1 MMRFFFT
8 LIFIFSFTLVNA
20 QDGLKFISNNQ
31 PKENRSQ
38 LIFEDKFNAKDSLV
52 INFKFSIYNK
62 LFIGDI
68 LNIRNSKN
76 NSTISLS
83 YNFTYSEDNKP
94 FINLN
99 IKGIKNLVKIQIP
112 ENFIQYQK
120 WIDVKL
126 KIDFNLNKAELKL
139 LNKTYSIVNLYEK
152 NSSLDEIEI
161 LFGKNEFNEDI
172 PAFNLKNLEIKADNL
187 IANFPLDEKQGTTV
201 RSSNGVY
208 NGQVINPSW
217 LIDDFFNWKLIRQ
230 VELESN
236 HTIAYD
242 TEDMQFILLG
252 QDNNYSFDI
261 VSYLL
266 DKMPLRKPSEFHSYT
281 SGKAF
286 IEPETKNILML
297 QTGGPNASQNKF
309 LNKKLGIES
318 INKTNESNVN
328 NSYSLAS
335 FSSSTSNWG
344 GLFYKDILKNPLFHF
359 NTYYENSSQNIL
371 IFGGYSDF
379 KYLNRFLK
387 YNIKSNSISEVLME
401 GDNISPRFKSGM
413 GNLDDSTLFLY
424 GGEGNLSG
432 DQSIGKIPFND
443 LYRIDLNNNSINL
456 VWEKEYDYA
465 QNSISKNLIFDKT
478 QDFFYCL
485 VDNGEN
491 GAISL
496 KKVSVNDG
504 NRVSLGKSINFD
516 SSIIANDFNLFYE
529 KKNNKLYA
537 YTVEFFDNKL
547 EKNIISF
554 YSIEME
560 PFSINS
566 SINEKIEL
574 SQSNINSKWIIIGLI
589 IILFIILIVIF
600 NKKPIISL
608 KSESKKDYIFVRS
621 DRSDVKLFFDKV
633 IALEAM
639 KDYTKIV
646 VKENSYMVHG
656 NISNFIKK
664 FPKDKF
670 VRIHRSTV
678 INVDF
683 ITSFEGSTVNL
694 ERNHYTIG
702 GKYMSDIKKYL
713 N

>member
-1 MMRFFFT
+1 MRFFFT

-62 LFIGDI
+62 LFIGDL
-68 LNIRNSKN
+68 LNIRNIKN

-126 KIDFNLNKAELKL
+126 KIDYKLNQAELKF
-139 LNKTYSIVNLYEK
+139 LNNTYSISSLFEK
-152 NSSLDEIEI
+152 NSSLEEIEI

-172 PAFNLKNLEIKADNL
+172 PAFNLKNLELKIDSS
-187 IANFPLDEKQGTTV
+187 IVYFPLDEKQGTRV
-201 RSSNGVY
+201 ISSNG
-208 NGQVINPSW
+208 NFKGKIINPSW
-217 LIDDFFNWKLIRQ
+217 LIDDFNNWKLIKQ
-230 VELESN
+230 VEFESN

-242 TEDMQFILLG
+242 TENMQFILLG
-252 QDNNYSFDI
+252 KDKRYNFDI
-261 VSYLL
+261 VSRLL
-266 DKMPLRKPSEFHSYT
+266 DKITLKKPSEFHSYT

-286 IEPETKNILML
+286 IEPKTKNILVL
-297 QTGGPNASQNKF
+297 QTGEPNPSQNKF

-318 INKTNESNVN
+318 INNTKQSNN
-328 NSYSLAS
+328 KNTYSISL
-335 FSSSTSNWG
+335 FSSSTSNWQ

-359 NTYYENSSQNIL
+359 NAYYENSSQNIL

-387 YNIKSNSISEVLME
+387 YDSYSNSINEILME

-413 GNLDDSTLFLY
+413 GSLDDSTLFLY

-432 DQSIGKIPFND
+432 DQSIGKMPFND
-443 LYRIDLNNNSINL
+443 LYKIDLKNNSINL
-456 VWEKEYDYA
+456 VWEKEYDSA
-465 QNSISKNLIFDKT
+465 HNSISKNLIFDET
-478 QDFFYCL
+478 QEFFYCL
-485 VDNGEN
+485 ADSEEKGT
-491 GAISL
+491 ISL

-504 NRVSLGKSINFD
+504 NRVSLGRSINFD
-516 SSIIANDFNLFYE
+516 SSIIANEFNLFYE

-537 YTVEFFDNKL
+537 YTVEFTDNKL

-560 PFSINS
+560 PFSANS
-566 SINEKIEL
+566 TMNEKVEL
-574 SQSNINSKWIIIGLI
+574 SQSFMNSKWIIVGLI

-600 NKKPIISL
+600 NRKPIISL

-656 NISNFIKK
+656 NISSFIKK

>member
-1 MMRFFFT
+1 MRLFFT
-8 LIFIFSFTLVNA
+8 LIFIFSYTLVNA

-52 INFKFSIYNK
+52 INFKFSIYNR
-62 LFIGDI
+62 LFIGDL

-126 KIDFNLNKAELKL
+126 KIDYKLNEAEL
-139 LNKTYSIVNLYEK
+139 NFFNNTYSISNLFEK
-152 NSSLDEIEI
+152 NSSLEEIEI

-172 PAFNLKNLEIKADNL
+172 PAFNLKNLELKIDSS
-187 IANFPLDEKQGTTV
+187 IVYFPLDEKQGTRV
-201 RSSNGVY
+201 ISSNG
-208 NGQVINPSW
+208 NFKGKIINPSW
-217 LIDDFFNWKLIRQ
+217 LIDDFNNWKLIKQ
-230 VELESN
+230 VEFESN

-242 TEDMQFILLG
+242 TENMQFILLG
-252 QDNNYSFDI
+252 KDKRYNFDI
-261 VSYLL
+261 VSRLL
-266 DKMPLRKPSEFHSYT
+266 DKITLKKPSEFHSYT

-286 IEPETKNILML
+286 IDPKTKNILVL
-297 QTGGPNASQNKF
+297 QTGEPNPSQNKF

-318 INKTNESNVN
+318 INNTKQSNN
-328 NSYSLAS
+328 KNTYSIAS
-335 FSSSTSNWG
+335 FSSSTSNWQ

-359 NTYYENSSQNIL
+359 NAYYENSSQNIL

-387 YNIKSNSISEVLME
+387 YDSYSNSINEILME

-413 GNLDDSTLFLY
+413 GSLNDTTLFLY

-443 LYRIDLNNNSINL
+443 LYKIDLKNNSINL
-456 VWEKEYDYA
+456 VWEKEYDSA
-465 QNSISKNLIFDKT
+465 HNSISKNLIFDET
-478 QDFFYCL
+478 QKFFYCL
-485 VDNGEN
+485 TDNEEKGD
-491 GAISL
+491 ISL

-516 SSIIANDFNLFYE
+516 SSIIANEFNLFYE

-537 YTVEFFDNKL
+537 YTVEFTDNKL

-560 PFSINS
+560 PISANS
-566 SINEKIEL
+566 PMNEKVEL
-574 SQSNINSKWIIIGLI
+574 SQSFMNSKWIIVGLI

-600 NKKPIISL
+600 NRKPIISL

-646 VKENSYMVHG
+646 IKENSYMVHG
-656 NISNFIKK
+656 NISSFIKK

>member
-1 MMRFFFT
+1 MRFFFT

-38 LIFEDKFNAKDSLV
+38 LIFEDKFNAKDSLI

-62 LFIGDI
+62 LFIGDL
-68 LNIRNSKN
+68 LNIRNIKN

-126 KIDFNLNKAELKL
+126 KIDYNLNQAELKF
-139 LNKTYSIVNLYEK
+139 LNNTYSISSLFEK
-152 NSSLDEIEI
+152 NSSLEEIEI

-172 PAFNLKNLEIKADNL
+172 PAFNLKNLELKIDSS
-187 IANFPLDEKQGTTV
+187 IVYFPLDEKQGTRV
-201 RSSNGVY
+201 ISSNG
-208 NGQVINPSW
+208 NFKGKIINPSW
-217 LIDDFFNWKLIRQ
+217 LIDDFNNWKLIKQ
-230 VELESN
+230 VEFESN

-242 TEDMQFILLG
+242 TENMQFILLG
-252 QDNNYSFDI
+252 KDKRYNFDI
-261 VSYLL
+261 VSRLL
-266 DKMPLRKPSEFHSYT
+266 DKITLKKPSEFHSYT

-286 IEPETKNILML
+286 IEPKTKNILVL
-297 QTGGPNASQNKF
+297 QTGEPNPSQNKF

-318 INKTNESNVN
+318 INNTKQSNN
-328 NSYSLAS
+328 KNTYSIAS
-335 FSSSTSNWG
+335 FNSSTSNWQ

-359 NTYYENSSQNIL
+359 NAYYENSSQNIL

-387 YNIKSNSISEVLME
+387 YDSYSNSINEILIE

-413 GNLDDSTLFLY
+413 GSLNDSILFLY

-443 LYRIDLNNNSINL
+443 LYKIDLKNNSINL
-456 VWEKEYDYA
+456 VWEKEYDSA
-465 QNSISKNLIFDKT
+465 HNSISKNLIFDET
-478 QDFFYCL
+478 QEFFYCL
-485 VDNGEN
+485 ADSEEKGT
-491 GAISL
+491 ISL

-504 NRVSLGKSINFD
+504 NRVSLGRSINFD
-516 SSIIANDFNLFYE
+516 SSIIANEFNLFYE

-537 YTVEFFDNKL
+537 YTVEFTDNKL

-560 PFSINS
+560 PFSANS
-566 SINEKIEL
+566 TMNEKVEL
-574 SQSNINSKWIIIGLI
+574 SQSFMNSKWIIVGLI

-600 NKKPIISL
+600 NRKPIISL

-656 NISNFIKK
+656 NISSFIKK

>member
-1 MMRFFFT
+1 MRFFFT

-62 LFIGDI
+62 LFIGDL
-68 LNIRNSKN
+68 LNIRNIKN

-126 KIDFNLNKAELKL
+126 KIDYKLNQAELKF
-139 LNKTYSIVNLYEK
+139 LNNTYSISSLFEK
-152 NSSLDEIEI
+152 NSSLEEIEI

-172 PAFNLKNLEIKADNL
+172 PAFNLKNLELKIDSS
-187 IANFPLDEKQGTTV
+187 IVYFPLDEKQGTRV
-201 RSSNGVY
+201 ISSNG
-208 NGQVINPSW
+208 NFKGKIINPSW
-217 LIDDFFNWKLIRQ
+217 LIDDFNNWKLIKQ
-230 VELESN
+230 VEFESN

-242 TEDMQFILLG
+242 TENMQFILLG
-252 QDNNYSFDI
+252 KDKRYNFDI
-261 VSYLL
+261 VSRLL
-266 DKMPLRKPSEFHSYT
+266 DKITLKKPSEFHSYT

-286 IEPETKNILML
+286 IEPKTKNILVL
-297 QTGGPNASQNKF
+297 QTGEPNPSQNKF

-318 INKTNESNVN
+318 INNTKQSNN
-328 NSYSLAS
+328 KNTYSIAS
-335 FSSSTSNWG
+335 FNSSTSNWQ

-359 NTYYENSSQNIL
+359 NAYYENSSQNIL

-387 YNIKSNSISEVLME
+387 YDSYSNSINEILME

-413 GNLDDSTLFLY
+413 GSLDDNTLFLY

-443 LYRIDLNNNSINL
+443 LYKIDLKNNSINL
-456 VWEKEYDYA
+456 VWEKEYDSA
-465 QNSISKNLIFDKT
+465 HNSISKNLIFDET
-478 QDFFYCL
+478 QEFFYCL
-485 VDNGEN
+485 ADSEEKGT
-491 GAISL
+491 ISL

-504 NRVSLGKSINFD
+504 NRVSLGRSINFD
-516 SSIIANDFNLFYE
+516 SSIIANEFNLFYE

-537 YTVEFFDNKL
+537 YTVEFTDNKL

-560 PFSINS
+560 PFSANS
-566 SINEKIEL
+566 TMNEKVEL
-574 SQSNINSKWIIIGLI
+574 SQSFMNSKWIIVGLI

-600 NKKPIISL
+600 NRKPIISL

-656 NISNFIKK
+656 NISSFIKK

>member
-1 MMRFFFT
+1 MRFFFT

-62 LFIGDI
+62 LFIGDL
-68 LNIRNSKN
+68 LNIRNIKN

-126 KIDFNLNKAELKL
+126 KIDYNLNQAELKF
-139 LNKTYSIVNLYEK
+139 LNNTYSISSLFEK
-152 NSSLDEIEI
+152 NSSLEEIEI

-172 PAFNLKNLEIKADNL
+172 PAFNLKNLELKIDSS
-187 IANFPLDEKQGTTV
+187 IVYFPLDEKQGTRV
-201 RSSNGVY
+201 ISSNG
-208 NGQVINPSW
+208 NFKGKIINPSW
-217 LIDDFFNWKLIRQ
+217 LIDDFNNWKLIKQ
-230 VELESN
+230 VEFESN

-242 TEDMQFILLG
+242 TENMQFILLG
-252 QDNNYSFDI
+252 KDKRYNFDI
-261 VSYLL
+261 VSRLL
-266 DKMPLRKPSEFHSYT
+266 DKITLKKPSEFHSYT

-286 IEPETKNILML
+286 IETKTKNILVL
-297 QTGGPNASQNKF
+297 QTGEPNPSQNKF

-318 INKTNESNVN
+318 INNTKQSNN
-328 NSYSLAS
+328 KNTYSIAS
-335 FSSSTSNWG
+335 FNSSTSNWQ

-359 NTYYENSSQNIL
+359 NAYYENSSQNIL

-387 YNIKSNSISEVLME
+387 YDSYSNSINEILME

-413 GNLDDSTLFLY
+413 GSLNDSILFLY

-443 LYRIDLNNNSINL
+443 LYKIDLKNNSINL
-456 VWEKEYDYA
+456 VWEKEYDSA
-465 QNSISKNLIFDKT
+465 HNSISKNLIFDET
-478 QDFFYCL
+478 QEFFYCL
-485 VDNGEN
+485 ADSEEKGT
-491 GAISL
+491 ISL

-504 NRVSLGKSINFD
+504 NRVSLGRSINFD
-516 SSIIANDFNLFYE
+516 SSIIANEFNLFYE

-537 YTVEFFDNKL
+537 YTVEFTDNKL

-560 PFSINS
+560 PFSANS
-566 SINEKIEL
+566 TMNEKVEL
-574 SQSNINSKWIIIGLI
+574 SQSFMNSKWIIVGLI

-600 NKKPIISL
+600 NRKPIISL

-656 NISNFIKK
+656 NISSFIKK

>member
-1 MMRFFFT
+1 MRFFFT

-38 LIFEDKFNAKDSLV
+38 LIFEDTLNAKDSLV

-62 LFIGDI
+62 LFIGDL
-68 LNIRNSKN
+68 LNIRNIKN

-126 KIDFNLNKAELKL
+126 KIDYNLNQAELKF
-139 LNKTYSIVNLYEK
+139 LNNTYSISSLFEK
-152 NSSLDEIEI
+152 NSSLEEIEI
-161 LFGKNEFNEDI
+161 LFGKNEFNEDT
-172 PAFNLKNLEIKADNL
+172 PAFNLKNLELKIDSS
-187 IANFPLDEKQGTTV
+187 IVYFPLDEKQGTKV
-201 RSSNGVY
+201 ISSNG
-208 NGQVINPSW
+208 NFKGKIINPSW
-217 LIDDFFNWKLIRQ
+217 LIDDFNNWKLIKQ
-230 VELESN
+230 VEFESN

-242 TEDMQFILLG
+242 TENMQFILLG
-252 QDNNYSFDI
+252 KDKRYNFDV
-261 VSYLL
+261 VSRLL
-266 DKMPLRKPSEFHSYT
+266 DKITLKKPSEFHSYT

-286 IEPETKNILML
+286 IENKTKNILVL
-297 QTGGPNASQNKF
+297 QTGEPNPSQNKF

-318 INKTNESNVN
+318 INNTNQSKNKN
-328 NSYSLAS
+328 TYSIAS
-335 FSSSTSNWG
+335 FSSSTGNWE

-359 NTYYENSSQNIL
+359 NAYYENSSQNVL

-387 YNIKSNSISEVLME
+387 YDSYSNSINEILME

-413 GNLDDSTLFLY
+413 GSLNDNTLFLY

-443 LYRIDLNNNSINL
+443 LYKIDLKNNSINL
-456 VWEKEYDYA
+456 VWEKEYDSA
-465 QNSISKNLIFDKT
+465 HNSISKNLIFNETKE
-478 QDFFYCL
+478 FFYCL
-485 VDNGEN
+485 TDSEEN
-491 GAISL
+491 GDISL

-516 SSIIANDFNLFYE
+516 SSIIANEFNLFYE

-537 YTVEFFDNKL
+537 YTVEFTDNKL

-560 PFSINS
+560 PISANS
-566 SINEKIEL
+566 TMNEKVEL
-574 SQSNINSKWIIIGLI
+574 SQSFINSKWIIVGLI
-589 IILFIILIVIF
+589 IILFIILIIIF
-600 NKKPIISL
+600 NRKPIISL

-656 NISNFIKK
+656 NISSFIKK

-702 GKYMSDIKKYL
+702 GKYISDIKKYL

>member
-1 MMRFFFT
+1 MRFFFT

-62 LFIGDI
+62 LFIGDL
-68 LNIRNSKN
+68 LNIRNIKN

-126 KIDFNLNKAELKL
+126 KIDYKLNQAELKF
-139 LNKTYSIVNLYEK
+139 LNNTYSISSLFEK
-152 NSSLDEIEI
+152 NSSLEEIEI

-172 PAFNLKNLEIKADNL
+172 PAFNLKNLELKIDSS
-187 IANFPLDEKQGTTV
+187 IVYFPLDEKQGTRV
-201 RSSNGVY
+201 ISSNG
-208 NGQVINPSW
+208 NFKGKIINPSW
-217 LIDDFFNWKLIRQ
+217 LIDDFNNWKLIKQ
-230 VELESN
+230 VEFESN

-242 TEDMQFILLG
+242 TENMQFILLG
-252 QDNNYSFDI
+252 KDKRYNFDI
-261 VSYLL
+261 VSRLL
-266 DKMPLRKPSEFHSYT
+266 DKITLKKPSEFHSYT

-286 IEPETKNILML
+286 IEPKTKNILVL
-297 QTGGPNASQNKF
+297 QTGEPNPSQNKF

-318 INKTNESNVN
+318 INNTKQSNN
-328 NSYSLAS
+328 KNTYSIAS
-335 FSSSTSNWG
+335 FNSSTSNWQ

-359 NTYYENSSQNIL
+359 NAYYENSSQNIL

-387 YNIKSNSISEVLME
+387 YDSYSNSINEILME

-413 GNLDDSTLFLY
+413 GSLNDSILFLY

-443 LYRIDLNNNSINL
+443 LYKIDLKNNSINL
-456 VWEKEYDYA
+456 VWEKEYDSA
-465 QNSISKNLIFDKT
+465 HNSISKNLIFDET
-478 QDFFYCL
+478 QEFFYCL
-485 VDNGEN
+485 ADSDEK

-504 NRVSLGKSINFD
+504 NRVSLGRSINFD
-516 SSIIANDFNLFYE
+516 SSIIANEFNLFYE

-537 YTVEFFDNKL
+537 YTVEFTDNKL

-560 PFSINS
+560 PFSANS
-566 SINEKIEL
+566 TMNEKVEL
-574 SQSNINSKWIIIGLI
+574 SQSFMNSKWIIVGLI

-600 NKKPIISL
+600 NRKPIISL

-656 NISNFIKK
+656 NISSFIKK

>member
-1 MMRFFFT
+1 MRFFFT

-62 LFIGDI
+62 LFIGDL
-68 LNIRNSKN
+68 LNIRNIKN

-126 KIDFNLNKAELKL
+126 KIDYKLNQAELKF
-139 LNKTYSIVNLYEK
+139 LNNTYSISSLFEK
-152 NSSLDEIEI
+152 NSSLEEIEI

-172 PAFNLKNLEIKADNL
+172 PAFNLKNLELKIDSS
-187 IANFPLDEKQGTTV
+187 IVYFPLDEKQGTRV
-201 RSSNGVY
+201 ISSNG
-208 NGQVINPSW
+208 NFKGKIINPSW
-217 LIDDFFNWKLIRQ
+217 LIDDFNNWKLIKQ
-230 VELESN
+230 VEFESN

-242 TEDMQFILLG
+242 TENMQFILLG
-252 QDNNYSFDI
+252 KDKRYNFDI
-261 VSYLL
+261 VSRLL
-266 DKMPLRKPSEFHSYT
+266 DKITLKKPSEFHSYT

-286 IEPETKNILML
+286 IEPKTKNILVL
-297 QTGGPNASQNKF
+297 QTGEPNPSQNKF

-318 INKTNESNVN
+318 INNTKQSNN
-328 NSYSLAS
+328 KNTYSIAL
-335 FSSSTSNWG
+335 FSSSTSNWQ

-359 NTYYENSSQNIL
+359 NAYYENSSQNIL

-387 YNIKSNSISEVLME
+387 YDSYSNSINEILME

-413 GNLDDSTLFLY
+413 GSLNDSTLFLY

-443 LYRIDLNNNSINL
+443 LYKIDLKNNSINL
-456 VWEKEYDYA
+456 VWEKEYDSA
-465 QNSISKNLIFDKT
+465 HNSISKNLIFDET
-478 QDFFYCL
+478 QEFFYCL
-485 VDNGEN
+485 ADSEEKGT
-491 GAISL
+491 ISL

-504 NRVSLGKSINFD
+504 NRVSLGRSINFD
-516 SSIIANDFNLFYE
+516 SSIIANEFNLFYE

-537 YTVEFFDNKL
+537 YTVEFTDNKL

-560 PFSINS
+560 PFSANS
-566 SINEKIEL
+566 TMNEKVEL
-574 SQSNINSKWIIIGLI
+574 SQSFMNSKWIIVGLI

-600 NKKPIISL
+600 NRKPIISL

-656 NISNFIKK
+656 NISSFIKK

>member
-1 MMRFFFT
+1 MRFFFT

-62 LFIGDI
+62 LFIGDL
-68 LNIRNSKN
+68 LNIRNIKN

-126 KIDFNLNKAELKL
+126 KIDYKLNQAELKF
-139 LNKTYSIVNLYEK
+139 LNNTYSISSLFEK
-152 NSSLDEIEI
+152 NSSLEEIEI

-172 PAFNLKNLEIKADNL
+172 PAFNLKNLELKIDSS
-187 IANFPLDEKQGTTV
+187 IVYFPFDEKQGTRV
-201 RSSNGVY
+201 ISSNG
-208 NGQVINPSW
+208 NFKGKIINPSW
-217 LIDDFFNWKLIRQ
+217 LIDDFNNWKLIKQ
-230 VELESN
+230 VEFESN

-242 TEDMQFILLG
+242 TENMQFILLG
-252 QDNNYSFDI
+252 KDKRYNFDI
-261 VSYLL
+261 VSRLL
-266 DKMPLRKPSEFHSYT
+266 DKITLKKPSEFHSYT

-286 IEPETKNILML
+286 IEPKTKNILVL
-297 QTGGPNASQNKF
+297 QTGEPNPSQNKF

-318 INKTNESNVN
+318 INNTKQSNN
-328 NSYSLAS
+328 KNTYSIAS
-335 FSSSTSNWG
+335 FSSSTSNWQ

-359 NTYYENSSQNIL
+359 NAYYENSSQNIL

-387 YNIKSNSISEVLME
+387 YDSYSNSINEILIE

-413 GNLDDSTLFLY
+413 GSLNDSILFLY

-443 LYRIDLNNNSINL
+443 LYKIDLKNNSINL
-456 VWEKEYDYA
+456 VWEKEYDSA
-465 QNSISKNLIFDKT
+465 HNSISKNLIFDET
-478 QDFFYCL
+478 QEFFYCL
-485 VDNGEN
+485 ADSEEK

-504 NRVSLGKSINFD
+504 NRVSLGRSINFD
-516 SSIIANDFNLFYE
+516 SSIIANEFNLFYE

-537 YTVEFFDNKL
+537 YTVEFTDNKL

-560 PFSINS
+560 PFSANS
-566 SINEKIEL
+566 TMNEKVEL
-574 SQSNINSKWIIIGLI
+574 SQSFMNSKWIIVGLI

-600 NKKPIISL
+600 NRKPIISL

-656 NISNFIKK
+656 NISSFIKK

>member
-1 MMRFFFT
+1 MRFFFT

-62 LFIGDI
+62 LFIGDL
-68 LNIRNSKN
+68 LNIRNIKN

-126 KIDFNLNKAELKL
+126 KIDYKLNQAELKF
-139 LNKTYSIVNLYEK
+139 LNNTYSISSLFEK
-152 NSSLDEIEI
+152 NSSLEEIEI

-172 PAFNLKNLEIKADNL
+172 PAFNLKNLELKIDSS
-187 IANFPLDEKQGTTV
+187 IVYFPFDEKQGTRV
-201 RSSNGVY
+201 ISSNG
-208 NGQVINPSW
+208 NFKGKIINPSW
-217 LIDDFFNWKLIRQ
+217 LIDDFNNWKLIKQ
-230 VELESN
+230 VEFESN

-242 TEDMQFILLG
+242 TENMQFILLG
-252 QDNNYSFDI
+252 KDKRYNFDI
-261 VSYLL
+261 VSRLL
-266 DKMPLRKPSEFHSYT
+266 DKITLKKPSEFHSYT

-286 IEPETKNILML
+286 IEPKTKNILVL
-297 QTGGPNASQNKF
+297 QTGEPNPSQNKF

-318 INKTNESNVN
+318 INNTKQSNN
-328 NSYSLAS
+328 KNTYSIAS
-335 FSSSTSNWG
+335 FNSSTSNWQ

-359 NTYYENSSQNIL
+359 NAYYENSSQNIL

-387 YNIKSNSISEVLME
+387 YDSYSNSINEILIE

-413 GNLDDSTLFLY
+413 GSLNDSILFLY

-443 LYRIDLNNNSINL
+443 LYKIDLKNNSINL
-456 VWEKEYDYA
+456 VWEKEYDSA
-465 QNSISKNLIFDKT
+465 HNSISKNLIFDET
-478 QDFFYCL
+478 QEFFYCL
-485 VDNGEN
+485 ADSEEK

-504 NRVSLGKSINFD
+504 NRVSLGRSINFD
-516 SSIIANDFNLFYE
+516 SSIIANEFNLFYE

-537 YTVEFFDNKL
+537 YTVEFTDNKL

-560 PFSINS
+560 PFSANS
-566 SINEKIEL
+566 TMNEKVEL
-574 SQSNINSKWIIIGLI
+574 SQSFMNSKWIIVGLI

-600 NKKPIISL
+600 NRKPIISL

-656 NISNFIKK
+656 NISSFIKK

>member
-1 MMRFFFT
+1 MRFFFT

-62 LFIGDI
+62 LFIGDL
-68 LNIRNSKN
+68 LNIRNIKN

-126 KIDFNLNKAELKL
+126 KIDYKLNQAELKF
-139 LNKTYSIVNLYEK
+139 LNNTYSISSLFEK
-152 NSSLDEIEI
+152 NSSLEEIEI

-172 PAFNLKNLEIKADNL
+172 PAFNLKNLELKIDSS
-187 IANFPLDEKQGTTV
+187 IVYFPFDEKQGTRV
-201 RSSNGVY
+201 ISSNG
-208 NGQVINPSW
+208 NFKGKIINPSW
-217 LIDDFFNWKLIRQ
+217 LIDDFNNWKLIKQ
-230 VELESN
+230 VEFESN

-242 TEDMQFILLG
+242 TENMQFILLG
-252 QDNNYSFDI
+252 KDKRYNFDI
-261 VSYLL
+261 VSRLL
-266 DKMPLRKPSEFHSYT
+266 DKITLKKPSEFHSYT

-286 IEPETKNILML
+286 IEPKTKNILVL
-297 QTGGPNASQNKF
+297 QTGEPNPSQNKF

-318 INKTNESNVN
+318 INNTKQSNN
-328 NSYSLAS
+328 KNTYSIAS
-335 FSSSTSNWG
+335 FNSSTSNWQ

-359 NTYYENSSQNIL
+359 NAYYENSSQNIL

-387 YNIKSNSISEVLME
+387 YDSYSNSINEILME

-413 GNLDDSTLFLY
+413 GSLDDSTLFLY

-432 DQSIGKIPFND
+432 DQSIGKMPFND
-443 LYRIDLNNNSINL
+443 LYKIDLKNNSINL
-456 VWEKEYDYA
+456 VWEKEYDSA
-465 QNSISKNLIFDKT
+465 HNSISKNLIFDET
-478 QDFFYCL
+478 QEFFYCL
-485 VDNGEN
+485 ADSDEK

-504 NRVSLGKSINFD
+504 NRVSLGRSINFD
-516 SSIIANDFNLFYE
+516 SSIIANEFNLFYE

-537 YTVEFFDNKL
+537 YTVEFTDNKL

-560 PFSINS
+560 PFSANS
-566 SINEKIEL
+566 TMNEKVEL
-574 SQSNINSKWIIIGLI
+574 SQSFMNSKWIIVGLI

-600 NKKPIISL
+600 NRKPIISL

-656 NISNFIKK
+656 NISSFIKK

>member
-1 MMRFFFT
+1 MRFFFT

-62 LFIGDI
+62 LFIGDL

-126 KIDFNLNKAELKL
+126 KIDYKLNQAELKF
-139 LNKTYSIVNLYEK
+139 LNNTYSISTLFEK
-152 NSSLDEIEI
+152 NSSLEEIEI

-172 PAFNLKNLEIKADNL
+172 PAFNLKNLELKIDSS
-187 IANFPLDEKQGTTV
+187 IVYFPLDEKQGTRV
-201 RSSNGVY
+201 ISSNG
-208 NGQVINPSW
+208 NFKGKIINPSW
-217 LIDDFFNWKLIRQ
+217 LIDDFNNWKLIKQ
-230 VELESN
+230 VEFESN
-236 HTIAYD
+236 HTIAYE
-242 TEDMQFILLG
+242 TENMQFILLG
-252 QDNNYSFDI
+252 KDKRYNFDI
-261 VSYLL
+261 VSRLL
-266 DKMPLRKPSEFHSYT
+266 DKITLKKPSEFHSYT

-286 IEPETKNILML
+286 IEPKTKNILVL
-297 QTGGPNASQNKF
+297 QTGEPNPSQNKF

-318 INKTNESNVN
+318 INNTKQSNN
-328 NSYSLAS
+328 KNTYSIAS
-335 FSSSTSNWG
+335 FSSSTSNWQ

-359 NTYYENSSQNIL
+359 NAYYENSSQNIL

-387 YNIKSNSISEVLME
+387 YDSYSNSINEILME

-413 GNLDDSTLFLY
+413 GSLNDSTLFLY

-443 LYRIDLNNNSINL
+443 LYKIDLKNNSINL
-456 VWEKEYDYA
+456 VWEKEYDSA
-465 QNSISKNLIFDKT
+465 HNSISKNLIFDET
-478 QDFFYCL
+478 QEFFYCL
-485 VDNGEN
+485 ADSDEK

-504 NRVSLGKSINFD
+504 NRVSLGRSINFD
-516 SSIIANDFNLFYE
+516 SSIIANEFNLFYE

-537 YTVEFFDNKL
+537 YTVEFTDNKL

-560 PFSINS
+560 PISANS
-566 SINEKIEL
+566 TMNEKVEL
-574 SQSNINSKWIIIGLI
+574 SQSFMNSKWIIVGLI

-600 NKKPIISL
+600 NRKPIISL

-656 NISNFIKK
+656 NISSFIKK

>member
-62 LFIGDI
+62 LFIGDL
-68 LNIRNSKN
+68 LNITNSKN

-187 IANFPLDEKQGTTV
+187 IAYFPLDEKQGTTV
-201 RSSNGVY
+201 SSSNGVF

-646 VKENSYMVHG
+646 VKENTYMVHG

>member
-1 MMRFFFT
+1 MRFFFT

-38 LIFEDKFNAKDSLV
+38 LIFENKFNAKDSLV

-62 LFIGDI
+62 LFIGDL

-120 WIDVKL
+120 WMDVKL
-126 KIDFNLNKAELKL
+126 KIDYKLNKAELKF
-139 LNKTYSIVNLYEK
+139 LNNTYSISSLFEK
-152 NSSLDEIEI
+152 NNSLEEIEI

-172 PAFNLKNLEIKADNL
+172 PAFNLKNLELKIDSS
-187 IANFPLDEKQGTTV
+187 IIYFPLDEKQGTRV
-201 RSSNGVY
+201 ISSNG
-208 NGQVINPSW
+208 NFKGKIINPFW
-217 LIDDFFNWKLIRQ
+217 LIDDFNNWKLITQ

-242 TEDMQFILLG
+242 TENMQFILLG
-252 QDNNYSFDI
+252 KDKRYNFDI
-261 VSYLL
+261 VSHLL
-266 DKMPLRKPSEFHSYT
+266 DEVTLKKPSEFHSYT

-286 IEPETKNILML
+286 IKPKTKNILLL
-297 QTGGPNASQNKF
+297 QTGEPNPSQNKF

-318 INKTNESNVN
+318 INNTNQSKNT
-328 NSYSLAS
+328 YSIAS
-335 FSSSTSNWG
+335 FSSSTDNWE

-359 NTYYENSSQNIL
+359 NAYYENSSQNIL

-387 YNIKSNSISEVLME
+387 YDSYSNSINEILME

-413 GNLDDSTLFLY
+413 GSLNDSTLFLY

-443 LYRIDLNNNSINL
+443 LYKIDLKNNSINL
-456 VWEKEYDYA
+456 VWKKEYDSA
-465 QNSISKNLIFDKT
+465 HNSVSKNLIFDET
-478 QDFFYCL
+478 QEFFYCL
-485 VDNGEN
+485 TDSEEK
-491 GAISL
+491 GAIGL
-496 KKVSVNDG
+496 KKVSVNYG

-516 SSIIANDFNLFYE
+516 SSIIANEFNLFYE

-537 YTVEFFDNKL
+537 YTVEFIDNKL

-560 PFSINS
+560 PISANS
-566 SINEKIEL
+566 SLNEKIEL
-574 SQSNINSKWIIIGLI
+574 SQSFMNSKWIIIGAI
-589 IILFIILIVIF
+589 IILFIILIVIL
-600 NKKPIISL
+600 NRKPIISL

-656 NISNFIKK
+656 NISSFIKK

-670 VRIHRSTV
+670 IRIHRSTV

>member
-1 MMRFFFT
+1 MRFFFT

-62 LFIGDI
+62 LFIGDL
-68 LNIRNSKN
+68 LNIRNIKN

-126 KIDFNLNKAELKL
+126 KIDYKLNQAELKF
-139 LNKTYSIVNLYEK
+139 LNNTYSISSLFEK
-152 NSSLDEIEI
+152 NSSLEEIEI

-172 PAFNLKNLEIKADNL
+172 PAFNLKNLELKIDSS
-187 IANFPLDEKQGTTV
+187 IVYFPLDEKQGTRV
-201 RSSNGVY
+201 ISSNG
-208 NGQVINPSW
+208 NFKGKIINPSW
-217 LIDDFFNWKLIRQ
+217 LIDDFNNWKLIKQ
-230 VELESN
+230 VEFESN

-242 TEDMQFILLG
+242 TENMQFILLG
-252 QDNNYSFDI
+252 KDKRYNFDI
-261 VSYLL
+261 VSRLL
-266 DKMPLRKPSEFHSYT
+266 DKITLKKPSEFHSYT

-286 IEPETKNILML
+286 IEPKTKNILVL
-297 QTGGPNASQNKF
+297 QTGEPNPSQNKF

-318 INKTNESNVN
+318 INNTKQSNN
-328 NSYSLAS
+328 KNTYSIAS
-335 FSSSTSNWG
+335 FNSSTSNWQ

-359 NTYYENSSQNIL
+359 NAYYENSSQNIL

-387 YNIKSNSISEVLME
+387 YDSYSNSINEILIE

-413 GNLDDSTLFLY
+413 GSLNDSTLFLY

-443 LYRIDLNNNSINL
+443 LYKIDLKNNSINL
-456 VWEKEYDYA
+456 VWEKEYDSA
-465 QNSISKNLIFDKT
+465 HNSISKNLIFDET
-478 QDFFYCL
+478 QEFFYCL
-485 VDNGEN
+485 ADSEEK

-504 NRVSLGKSINFD
+504 NRVSLGRSINFD
-516 SSIIANDFNLFYE
+516 SSIIANEFNLFYE

-537 YTVEFFDNKL
+537 YTVEFTDNKL

-560 PFSINS
+560 PFSANS
-566 SINEKIEL
+566 TMNEKVEL
-574 SQSNINSKWIIIGLI
+574 SQSFMNSKWIIVGLI

-600 NKKPIISL
+600 NRKPIISL

-656 NISNFIKK
+656 NISSFIKK

>member
-1 MMRFFFT
+1 MRFFFT

-62 LFIGDI
+62 LFIGDL
-68 LNIRNSKN
+68 LNIRNIKN

-126 KIDFNLNKAELKL
+126 KIDYKLNQAELKF
-139 LNKTYSIVNLYEK
+139 LNNTYSISSLFEK
-152 NSSLDEIEI
+152 NSSLEEIEI

-172 PAFNLKNLEIKADNL
+172 PAFNLKNLELKIDSL
-187 IANFPLDEKQGTTV
+187 IVYFPLDEKQGTRV
-201 RSSNGVY
+201 ISSNG
-208 NGQVINPSW
+208 NFKGKIINPSW
-217 LIDDFFNWKLIRQ
+217 LIDDFNNWKLIKQ
-230 VELESN
+230 VEFESN

-242 TEDMQFILLG
+242 TENMQFILLG
-252 QDNNYSFDI
+252 KDKRYNFDI
-261 VSYLL
+261 VSRLL
-266 DKMPLRKPSEFHSYT
+266 DKITLKKPSEFHSYT

-286 IEPETKNILML
+286 IEPKTKNILVL
-297 QTGGPNASQNKF
+297 QTGEPNPSQNKF

-318 INKTNESNVN
+318 INNTKQSNN
-328 NSYSLAS
+328 KNTYSIAS
-335 FSSSTSNWG
+335 FSSSTSNWQ

-359 NTYYENSSQNIL
+359 NAYYENSSQNIL

-387 YNIKSNSISEVLME
+387 YDSYSNSINEILME

-413 GNLDDSTLFLY
+413 GSLNDSTLFLY

-443 LYRIDLNNNSINL
+443 LYKIDLKNNSINL
-456 VWEKEYDYA
+456 VWEKEYDSA
-465 QNSISKNLIFDKT
+465 HNSISKNLIFDET
-478 QDFFYCL
+478 QEFFYCL
-485 VDNGEN
+485 ADSDEK

-504 NRVSLGKSINFD
+504 NRVSLGRSINFD
-516 SSIIANDFNLFYE
+516 SSIIANEFNLFYE

-537 YTVEFFDNKL
+537 YTVEFTDNKL

-560 PFSINS
+560 PFSANS
-566 SINEKIEL
+566 TMNEKVEL
-574 SQSNINSKWIIIGLI
+574 SQSFMNSKWIIVGLI

-600 NKKPIISL
+600 NRKPIISL

-656 NISNFIKK
+656 NISSFIKK

>member
-1 MMRFFFT
+1 MRFFFT

-62 LFIGDI
+62 LFIGDL
-68 LNIRNSKN
+68 LNIRNIKN

-126 KIDFNLNKAELKL
+126 KIDYKLNQAELKF
-139 LNKTYSIVNLYEK
+139 LNNTYSISSLFEK
-152 NSSLDEIEI
+152 NSSLEEIEI

-172 PAFNLKNLEIKADNL
+172 PAFNLKNLELKIDSS
-187 IANFPLDEKQGTTV
+187 IVYFPLDEKQGTRV
-201 RSSNGVY
+201 ISSNG
-208 NGQVINPSW
+208 NFKGKIINPSW
-217 LIDDFFNWKLIRQ
+217 LIDDFNNWKLIKQ
-230 VELESN
+230 VEFESN

-242 TEDMQFILLG
+242 TENMQFILLG
-252 QDNNYSFDI
+252 KDKRYNFDI
-261 VSYLL
+261 VSRLL
-266 DKMPLRKPSEFHSYT
+266 DKITLKKPSEFHSYT

-286 IEPETKNILML
+286 IEPKTKNILVL
-297 QTGGPNASQNKF
+297 QTGEPNPSQNKF

-318 INKTNESNVN
+318 INNTKQSNN
-328 NSYSLAS
+328 KNTYSIAS
-335 FSSSTSNWG
+335 FSSSTSNWQ

-359 NTYYENSSQNIL
+359 NAYYENSSQNIL

-387 YNIKSNSISEVLME
+387 YDSYSNSINEILME

-413 GNLDDSTLFLY
+413 GSLNDSILFLY

-443 LYRIDLNNNSINL
+443 LYKIDLKNNSINL
-456 VWEKEYDYA
+456 VWEKEYDSA
-465 QNSISKNLIFDKT
+465 HNSISKNLIFDET
-478 QDFFYCL
+478 QEFFYCL
-485 VDNGEN
+485 ADSEEK

-504 NRVSLGKSINFD
+504 NRVSLGRSINFD
-516 SSIIANDFNLFYE
+516 SSIIANEFNLFYE

-537 YTVEFFDNKL
+537 YTVEFTDNKL

-560 PFSINS
+560 PFSANS
-566 SINEKIEL
+566 TMNEKVEL
-574 SQSNINSKWIIIGLI
+574 SQSFMNSKWIIVGLI

-600 NKKPIISL
+600 NRKPIISL

-656 NISNFIKK
+656 NISSFIKK

>member
-1 MMRFFFT
+1 MRFFFT

-62 LFIGDI
+62 LFIGDL
-68 LNIRNSKN
+68 LNIRNIKN

-126 KIDFNLNKAELKL
+126 KIDYNLNQAELKF
-139 LNKTYSIVNLYEK
+139 LNNTYSISSLFEK
-152 NSSLDEIEI
+152 NSSLEEIEI

-172 PAFNLKNLEIKADNL
+172 PAFNLKNLELKIDSS
-187 IANFPLDEKQGTTV
+187 IVYFPFDEKQGTRV
-201 RSSNGVY
+201 ISSNG
-208 NGQVINPSW
+208 NFKGKIINPSW
-217 LIDDFFNWKLIRQ
+217 LIDDFNNWKLIKQ
-230 VELESN
+230 VEFESN

-242 TEDMQFILLG
+242 TENMQFILLG
-252 QDNNYSFDI
+252 KDKRYNFDI
-261 VSYLL
+261 VSRLL
-266 DKMPLRKPSEFHSYT
+266 DKITLKKPSEFHSYT

-286 IEPETKNILML
+286 IEPKTKNILVL
-297 QTGGPNASQNKF
+297 QTGEPNPSQNKF

-318 INKTNESNVN
+318 INNTKQSNN
-328 NSYSLAS
+328 KNTYSIAS
-335 FSSSTSNWG
+335 FNSSTSNWQ

-359 NTYYENSSQNIL
+359 NAYYENSSQNIL

-387 YNIKSNSISEVLME
+387 YDSYSNSINEILIE

-413 GNLDDSTLFLY
+413 GSLNDSILFLY

-443 LYRIDLNNNSINL
+443 LYKIDLKNNSINL
-456 VWEKEYDYA
+456 VWEKEYDSA
-465 QNSISKNLIFDKT
+465 HNSISKNLIFDET
-478 QDFFYCL
+478 QEFFYCL
-485 VDNGEN
+485 ADSDEKGD
-491 GAISL
+491 ISL

-504 NRVSLGKSINFD
+504 NRVSLGRSINFD
-516 SSIIANDFNLFYE
+516 SSIIANEFNLFYE

-537 YTVEFFDNKL
+537 YTVEFTDNKL

-560 PFSINS
+560 PFSANS
-566 SINEKIEL
+566 TMNEKVEL
-574 SQSNINSKWIIIGLI
+574 SQSFMNSKWIIVGLI

-600 NKKPIISL
+600 NRKPIISL

-656 NISNFIKK
+656 NISSFIKK

>member
-1 MMRFFFT
+1 MRFFFT

-62 LFIGDI
+62 LFIGDL
-68 LNIRNSKN
+68 LNIRNIKN

-126 KIDFNLNKAELKL
+126 KIDYKLNEAEL
-139 LNKTYSIVNLYEK
+139 NFFNNTYSISNLFEK
-152 NSSLDEIEI
+152 NSSLEEIEI

-172 PAFNLKNLEIKADNL
+172 PAFNLKNLELKIDSS
-187 IANFPLDEKQGTTV
+187 IVYFPLDEKQGTRV
-201 RSSNGVY
+201 ISSNG
-208 NGQVINPSW
+208 NFKGKIINPSW
-217 LIDDFFNWKLIRQ
+217 LIDDFNNWKLIKQ
-230 VELESN
+230 VEFESN

-242 TEDMQFILLG
+242 TENMQFILLG
-252 QDNNYSFDI
+252 KDKRYNFDI
-261 VSYLL
+261 VSRLL
-266 DKMPLRKPSEFHSYT
+266 DKLTLNKPSEFHAYT

-286 IEPETKNILML
+286 IESETKNILLL
-297 QTGGPNASQNKF
+297 QTGEPNASQNKF

-318 INKTNESNVN
+318 INNTNQSKNKN
-328 NSYSLAS
+328 TYSIAS
-335 FSSSTSNWG
+335 FSSSTGNWG

-359 NTYYENSSQNIL
+359 NAYYENSSQNVL

-387 YNIKSNSISEVLME
+387 YDSYSNSINEILME

-413 GNLDDSTLFLY
+413 GSLNDSTLFLY

-443 LYRIDLNNNSINL
+443 LYKIDLKNNSINL
-456 VWEKEYDYA
+456 VWEKEYDSA
-465 QNSISKNLIFDKT
+465 HNSISKNLIFDET
-478 QDFFYCL
+478 QEFFYCL
-485 VDNGEN
+485 ADSEEKGT
-491 GAISL
+491 ISL

-516 SSIIANDFNLFYE
+516 SSIIANEFNLFYE

-537 YTVEFFDNKL
+537 YTVEFTDNKL

-560 PFSINS
+560 PFSANS
-566 SINEKIEL
+566 TMNEKVEL
-574 SQSNINSKWIIIGLI
+574 SQSFMNSQWIIIGLI
-589 IILFIILIVIF
+589 IILFIILIIIF
-600 NKKPIISL
+600 NRKPIISL

-646 VKENSYMVHG
+646 IKENSYMVHG
-656 NISNFIKK
+656 NISSFIKK

>member
-1 MMRFFFT
+1 MRFFFT

-62 LFIGDI
+62 LFIGDL

-126 KIDFNLNKAELKL
+126 KIDYKLNEAEL
-139 LNKTYSIVNLYEK
+139 NFFNNTYSISNLFEK
-152 NSSLDEIEI
+152 NSSLEEIEI

-172 PAFNLKNLEIKADNL
+172 PAFNLKNLELKIDSS
-187 IANFPLDEKQGTTV
+187 IVYFPLDEKQGTRV
-201 RSSNGVY
+201 ISSNG
-208 NGQVINPSW
+208 NFKGKIINPSW
-217 LIDDFFNWKLIRQ
+217 LIDDFNNWKLIKQ
-230 VELESN
+230 VEFESN

-242 TEDMQFILLG
+242 TENMQFILLG
-252 QDNNYSFDI
+252 KDKRYKFDI
-261 VSYLL
+261 VSRLL
-266 DKMPLRKPSEFHSYT
+266 DKLTLNKPSEFHAYT

-286 IEPETKNILML
+286 IESETKNILLL
-297 QTGGPNASQNKF
+297 QTGEPNASQNKF

-318 INKTNESNVN
+318 INNTNQSKNKN
-328 NSYSLAS
+328 TYSIAS
-335 FSSSTSNWG
+335 FSSSTSNWQ

-359 NTYYENSSQNIL
+359 NAYYENSSQNIL

-387 YNIKSNSISEVLME
+387 YDSYSNSINEILME

-413 GNLDDSTLFLY
+413 GSLNDNTLFLY

-443 LYRIDLNNNSINL
+443 LYKIDLKNNSINL
-456 VWEKEYDYA
+456 VWEKEYDSA
-465 QNSISKNLIFDKT
+465 HNSISKNLIFDET
-478 QDFFYCL
+478 QEFFYCL
-485 VDNGEN
+485 ADSEEK

-504 NRVSLGKSINFD
+504 NRVSLGRSINFD
-516 SSIIANDFNLFYE
+516 SSIIANEFNLFYE

-537 YTVEFFDNKL
+537 YTVEFTDNKL

-560 PFSINS
+560 PISANS
-566 SINEKIEL
+566 TINEKFEL
-574 SQSNINSKWIIIGLI
+574 SQSFMNSKWIIVGLI

-600 NKKPIISL
+600 NRKPIISL

-656 NISNFIKK
+656 NISSFIKK

>member
-1 MMRFFFT
+1 MRFYFAI
-8 LIFIFSFTLVNA
+8 IFIFSFTLVNA

-38 LIFEDKFNAKDSLV
+38 LIFEDKFNTKDSLV

-62 LFIGDI
+62 LFIGDL

-83 YNFTYSEDNKP
+83 YNFTYSKDNKP

-99 IKGIKNLVKIQIP
+99 IKGIKNLVKIEIP

-126 KIDFNLNKAELKL
+126 KIDYKLNEVELKF
-139 LNKTYSIVNLYEK
+139 LNNTYSI
-152 NSSLDEIEI
+152 SSLFEKKSSLEEIEI

-172 PAFNLKNLEIKADNL
+172 PAFNLKNLELKIDNT
-187 IANFPLDEKQGTTV
+187 IAYFPLDEKQGTTV
-201 RSSNGVY
+201 VSSNG
-208 NGQVINPSW
+208 NFKGKIINPSW
-217 LIDDFFNWKLIRQ
+217 LIDDFKNWKLIKQ

-242 TEDMQFILLG
+242 TEDMQFILIG
-252 QDNNYSFDI
+252 KDKRYNFNI

-266 DKMPLRKPSEFHSYT
+266 DKITLKNPSEFHSYT

-286 IEPETKNILML
+286 IEPETKNILLL

-318 INKTNESNVN
+318 INNTKQSNN
-328 NSYSLAS
+328 KNTYSIAS
-335 FSSSTSNWG
+335 FSSSTSNWQ
-344 GLFYKDILKNPLFHF
+344 GLFYNDILKNPLFHF
-359 NTYYENSSQNIL
+359 NAYFENSTQNIL

-387 YNIKSNSISEVLME
+387 YDSYSNSINEILME

-413 GNLDDSTLFLY
+413 GNLDNSTLFLY

-443 LYRIDLNNNSINL
+443 LYKIDLKNNSINL
-456 VWEKEYDYA
+456 EWEKEYDYA
-465 QNSISKNLIFDKT
+465 QNSISKNLIFDET
-478 QDFFYCL
+478 QEFFYCL
-485 VDNGEN
+485 VDSGEK
-491 GAISL
+491 GSISL

-516 SSIIANDFNLFYE
+516 SSIIANEFNLFYE

-537 YTVEFFDNKL
+537 YTVEFIDNKL

-560 PFSINS
+560 PISANS
-566 SINEKIEL
+566 SFNKKIEL
-574 SQSNINSKWIIIGLI
+574 SQSFMNSKWIIVGLI

-600 NKKPIISL
+600 NRKSIISL

-621 DRSDVKLFFDKV
+621 DRSDVKLFFDNV

-639 KDYTKIV
+639 KDYTKII

-656 NISNFIKK
+656 NISSFIKK
-664 FPKDKF
+664 FPRNKF

-678 INVDF
+678 INIDF

-713 N
+713 A

>member
-1 MMRFFFT
+1 MRFFFT

-62 LFIGDI
+62 LFIGDL

-126 KIDFNLNKAELKL
+126 KIDYKLNEAEL
-139 LNKTYSIVNLYEK
+139 NFFNNTYSISNLFEK
-152 NSSLDEIEI
+152 NSSLEEIEI

-172 PAFNLKNLEIKADNL
+172 PAFNLKNLELKIDSS
-187 IANFPLDEKQGTTV
+187 IVYFPLDEKQGTRV
-201 RSSNGVY
+201 ISSNG
-208 NGQVINPSW
+208 NFKGKIINPSW
-217 LIDDFFNWKLIRQ
+217 LIDDFNNWKLIKR

-242 TEDMQFILLG
+242 TENMQFILLG
-252 QDNNYSFDI
+252 KDKRYNFDI
-261 VSYLL
+261 VSRLL
-266 DKMPLRKPSEFHSYT
+266 DKLTLNKPSEFHAYT

-286 IEPETKNILML
+286 IESETKNILLL
-297 QTGGPNASQNKF
+297 QTGEPNASQNKF

-318 INKTNESNVN
+318 INNTNQSKNT
-328 NSYSLAS
+328 YSIAS
-335 FSSSTSNWG
+335 FSSSTGNWE

-359 NTYYENSSQNIL
+359 NAYYENSSQNVL

-387 YNIKSNSISEVLME
+387 YDSYSNSINEILME

-413 GNLDDSTLFLY
+413 GSLNDSTLFLY

-443 LYRIDLNNNSINL
+443 LYKIDLKNNSINL
-456 VWEKEYDYA
+456 VWEKEYDSA
-465 QNSISKNLIFDKT
+465 HNSISKNLIFDET
-478 QDFFYCL
+478 QEFFYCL
-485 VDNGEN
+485 TDSEEKGD
-491 GAISL
+491 ISL

-516 SSIIANDFNLFYE
+516 SSIIANEFNLFYE

-537 YTVEFFDNKL
+537 YTVEFTDNKL

-560 PFSINS
+560 PISVNS
-566 SINEKIEL
+566 PMNEKVEL
-574 SQSNINSKWIIIGLI
+574 SQSFMNSKWIIIGLI
-589 IILFIILIVIF
+589 IILFIILIIIF
-600 NKKPIISL
+600 NRKPIISL

-656 NISNFIKK
+656 NISSFIKK

>member
-1 MMRFFFT
+1 MRFFFT

-38 LIFEDKFNAKDSLV
+38 LIFENKFNAKDSLV

-62 LFIGDI
+62 LFIGDL

-120 WIDVKL
+120 WMDVKL
-126 KIDFNLNKAELKL
+126 KIDYKLNKAELKF
-139 LNKTYSIVNLYEK
+139 LNNTYSISSLFEK
-152 NSSLDEIEI
+152 NNSLEEIEI

-172 PAFNLKNLEIKADNL
+172 PAFNLKNLELKIDSS
-187 IANFPLDEKQGTTV
+187 IIYFPLDEKQGTRV
-201 RSSNGVY
+201 ISSNG
-208 NGQVINPSW
+208 NFKGKIINPSW
-217 LIDDFFNWKLIRQ
+217 LIDDFNNWKLITQ

-242 TEDMQFILLG
+242 TENMQFILLG
-252 QDNNYSFDI
+252 KDKRYNFDI
-261 VSYLL
+261 VSHLL
-266 DKMPLRKPSEFHSYT
+266 DEVTLKKPSEFHSYT

-286 IEPETKNILML
+286 IKPKTKNILLL
-297 QTGGPNASQNKF
+297 QTGEPNASQNKF

-318 INKTNESNVN
+318 INNTNQSKNT
-328 NSYSLAS
+328 YSIAS
-335 FSSSTSNWG
+335 FSSSTDNWE

-359 NTYYENSSQNIL
+359 NAYYENSSQNIL

-387 YNIKSNSISEVLME
+387 YDSYSNSINEILME

-413 GNLDDSTLFLY
+413 GSLNDSTLFLY

-443 LYRIDLNNNSINL
+443 LYKIDLKNNSINL
-456 VWEKEYDYA
+456 VWKKEYDSA
-465 QNSISKNLIFDKT
+465 HNSVSKNLIFDET
-478 QDFFYCL
+478 QEFFYCL
-485 VDNGEN
+485 TDSEEK
-491 GAISL
+491 GAIGL
-496 KKVSVNDG
+496 KKVSVNYG

-516 SSIIANDFNLFYE
+516 SSIIANEFNLFYE

-537 YTVEFFDNKL
+537 YTVEFIDNKL

-560 PFSINS
+560 PISANS
-566 SINEKIEL
+566 SLNEKIEL
-574 SQSNINSKWIIIGLI
+574 SQSFMNSKWIIIGAI
-589 IILFIILIVIF
+589 IILFIILIVIL
-600 NKKPIISL
+600 NRKPIISL

-656 NISNFIKK
+656 NISSFIKK

-670 VRIHRSTV
+670 IRIHRSTV

>member
-1 MMRFFFT
+1 MRFFFT
-8 LIFIFSFTLVNA
+8 LIFIFGFTLVNA

-38 LIFEDKFNAKDSLV
+38 LTFEDKFNAKDSLV

-62 LFIGDI
+62 LFIGDL
-68 LNIRNSKN
+68 LNIRNIKN

-126 KIDFNLNKAELKL
+126 KIDYNLNQAELKF
-139 LNKTYSIVNLYEK
+139 LNNTYSISSLFEK
-152 NSSLDEIEI
+152 NSSLEEIEI

-172 PAFNLKNLEIKADNL
+172 PAFNLKNLELKIDSS
-187 IANFPLDEKQGTTV
+187 IVYFPLDEKQGTKV
-201 RSSNGVY
+201 ISSNG
-208 NGQVINPSW
+208 NFKGKIINPSW
-217 LIDDFFNWKLIRQ
+217 LIDDFNNWKLIKQ
-230 VELESN
+230 VEFESN

-242 TEDMQFILLG
+242 TENMQFILLG
-252 QDNNYSFDI
+252 KDKRYNFDI
-261 VSYLL
+261 VSRLL
-266 DKMPLRKPSEFHSYT
+266 DKITLKKPSEFHSYT

-286 IEPETKNILML
+286 IEPKTKNILVL
-297 QTGGPNASQNKF
+297 QTGEPNPSQNKF

-318 INKTNESNVN
+318 INNTKQSNN
-328 NSYSLAS
+328 KNTYSIAS
-335 FSSSTSNWG
+335 FNSSTSNWQ

-359 NTYYENSSQNIL
+359 NAYYENSSQNIL

-387 YNIKSNSISEVLME
+387 YDSYSNSINEILME

-413 GNLDDSTLFLY
+413 GSLNDSTLFLY

-443 LYRIDLNNNSINL
+443 LYKIDLKNNSINL
-456 VWEKEYDYA
+456 VWEKEYDSA
-465 QNSISKNLIFDKT
+465 HNSISKNLIFDET
-478 QDFFYCL
+478 QEFFYCL
-485 VDNGEN
+485 ADSEEKGT
-491 GAISL
+491 ISL

-504 NRVSLGKSINFD
+504 NRVSLGRSINFD
-516 SSIIANDFNLFYE
+516 SSIIANEFNLFYE

-537 YTVEFFDNKL
+537 YTVEFTDNKL

-560 PFSINS
+560 PFSANS
-566 SINEKIEL
+566 TMNEKVEL
-574 SQSNINSKWIIIGLI
+574 SQSFMNSKWIIVGLI

-600 NKKPIISL
+600 NRKPIISL

-656 NISNFIKK
+656 NISSFIKK

>member
-1 MMRFFFT
+1 MRFFFT

-62 LFIGDI
+62 LFIGDL
-68 LNIRNSKN
+68 LNIRNIKN

-126 KIDFNLNKAELKL
+126 KIDYKLNQAELKF
-139 LNKTYSIVNLYEK
+139 LNNTYSISTLFEK
-152 NSSLDEIEI
+152 NSSLEEIEI

-172 PAFNLKNLEIKADNL
+172 PAFNLKNLELKIDSS
-187 IANFPLDEKQGTTV
+187 IVYFPLDEKQGTRV
-201 RSSNGVY
+201 ISSNG
-208 NGQVINPSW
+208 NFKGKIINPSW
-217 LIDDFFNWKLIRQ
+217 LIDDFNNWKLIKQ
-230 VELESN
+230 VEFESN

-242 TEDMQFILLG
+242 TENMQFILLG
-252 QDNNYSFDI
+252 KDKRYNFDI
-261 VSYLL
+261 VSRLL
-266 DKMPLRKPSEFHSYT
+266 DKITLKKPSEFHSYT

-286 IEPETKNILML
+286 IEPKTKNILVL
-297 QTGGPNASQNKF
+297 QTGEPNPSQNKF

-318 INKTNESNVN
+318 INNTNQSKNT
-328 NSYSLAS
+328 YSIAS
-335 FSSSTSNWG
+335 FSSSTSNWQ

-359 NTYYENSSQNIL
+359 NAYYENSSQNIL

-387 YNIKSNSISEVLME
+387 YDSYSNSINEILME

-413 GNLDDSTLFLY
+413 GSLDDSTLFLY

-432 DQSIGKIPFND
+432 DQSIGKMPFND
-443 LYRIDLNNNSINL
+443 LYKIDLKNNSINL
-456 VWEKEYDYA
+456 VWEKEYDSA
-465 QNSISKNLIFDKT
+465 HNSISKNLIFDET
-478 QDFFYCL
+478 QEFFYCL
-485 VDNGEN
+485 ADSEEK

-504 NRVSLGKSINFD
+504 NRVSLGRSINFD
-516 SSIIANDFNLFYE
+516 SSIIANEFNLFYE

-537 YTVEFFDNKL
+537 YTVEFTDNKL

-560 PFSINS
+560 PISANS
-566 SINEKIEL
+566 MMNEKVEL
-574 SQSNINSKWIIIGLI
+574 SQSFINSKWIIVGLI

-600 NKKPIISL
+600 NRKPIISL

-656 NISNFIKK
+656 NISSFIKK

>member
-1 MMRFFFT
+1 MRFFFT

-62 LFIGDI
+62 LFIGDL
-68 LNIRNSKN
+68 LNIRNIKN

-126 KIDFNLNKAELKL
+126 KIDYKLNQAELKF
-139 LNKTYSIVNLYEK
+139 LNNTYSISSLFEK
-152 NSSLDEIEI
+152 NSSLEEIEI

-172 PAFNLKNLEIKADNL
+172 PAFNLKNLELKIDSS
-187 IANFPLDEKQGTTV
+187 IVYFPLDEKQGTRV
-201 RSSNGVY
+201 ISSNG
-208 NGQVINPSW
+208 NFKGKIINPSW
-217 LIDDFFNWKLIRQ
+217 LIDDFNNWKLIKQ
-230 VELESN
+230 VEFESN

-242 TEDMQFILLG
+242 TENMQFILLG
-252 QDNNYSFDI
+252 KDKRYNFDI
-261 VSYLL
+261 VSRLL
-266 DKMPLRKPSEFHSYT
+266 DKITLKKPSEFHSYT

-286 IEPETKNILML
+286 IEPKTKNILVL
-297 QTGGPNASQNKF
+297 QTGEPNPSQNKF

-318 INKTNESNVN
+318 INNTKQSNN
-328 NSYSLAS
+328 KNTYSIAS
-335 FSSSTSNWG
+335 FSSSTSNWQ

-359 NTYYENSSQNIL
+359 NAYYENSSQNIL

-387 YNIKSNSISEVLME
+387 YDSYSNSINEILME

-413 GNLDDSTLFLY
+413 GSLNDSILFLY

-443 LYRIDLNNNSINL
+443 LYKIDLKNNSINL
-456 VWEKEYDYA
+456 VWEKEYDSA
-465 QNSISKNLIFDKT
+465 HNSISKNLIFDET
-478 QDFFYCL
+478 QEFFYCL
-485 VDNGEN
+485 ADSEEKGT
-491 GAISL
+491 ISL

-504 NRVSLGKSINFD
+504 NRVSLGRSINFD
-516 SSIIANDFNLFYE
+516 SSIIANEFNLFYE

-537 YTVEFFDNKL
+537 YTVEFTDNKL

-560 PFSINS
+560 PFSANS
-566 SINEKIEL
+566 TMNEKVEL
-574 SQSNINSKWIIIGLI
+574 SQSFMNSKWIIVGLI

-600 NKKPIISL
+600 NRKPIISL

-656 NISNFIKK
+656 NISSFIKK

>member
-1 MMRFFFT
+1 MRFFFT

-38 LIFEDKFNAKDSLV
+38 LIFEDKFNAKDSLI

-62 LFIGDI
+62 LFIGDL
-68 LNIRNSKN
+68 LNIRNIKN

-126 KIDFNLNKAELKL
+126 KIDYKLNQAELKF
-139 LNKTYSIVNLYEK
+139 LNNTYSISSLFEK
-152 NSSLDEIEI
+152 NSSLEEIEI

-172 PAFNLKNLEIKADNL
+172 PAFNLKNLELKIDSS
-187 IANFPLDEKQGTTV
+187 IVYFPLDEKQGTRV
-201 RSSNGVY
+201 ISSNG
-208 NGQVINPSW
+208 NFKGKIINPSW
-217 LIDDFFNWKLIRQ
+217 LIDDFNNWKLIKQ
-230 VELESN
+230 VEFESN

-242 TEDMQFILLG
+242 TENMQFILLG
-252 QDNNYSFDI
+252 KDKRYNFDI
-261 VSYLL
+261 VSRLL
-266 DKMPLRKPSEFHSYT
+266 DKITLKKPSEFHSYT

-286 IEPETKNILML
+286 IEPKTKNILVL
-297 QTGGPNASQNKF
+297 QTGEPNPSQNKF

-318 INKTNESNVN
+318 INNTKQSNN
-328 NSYSLAS
+328 KNTYSIAS
-335 FSSSTSNWG
+335 FSSSTSNWQ

-359 NTYYENSSQNIL
+359 NAYYENSSQNIL

-387 YNIKSNSISEVLME
+387 YDSYSNSINEILME

-413 GNLDDSTLFLY
+413 GSLNDSTLFLY

-443 LYRIDLNNNSINL
+443 LYKIDLKNNSINL
-456 VWEKEYDYA
+456 VWEKEYDSA
-465 QNSISKNLIFDKT
+465 HNSISKNLIFDET
-478 QDFFYCL
+478 QEFFYCL
-485 VDNGEN
+485 ADSEEK

-504 NRVSLGKSINFD
+504 NRVSLGRSINFD
-516 SSIIANDFNLFYE
+516 SSIIANEFNLFYE

-537 YTVEFFDNKL
+537 YTVEFTDNKL

-560 PFSINS
+560 PFSANS
-566 SINEKIEL
+566 TMNEKVEL
-574 SQSNINSKWIIIGLI
+574 SQSFINSKWIIVGLI

-600 NKKPIISL
+600 NRKPIISL

-656 NISNFIKK
+656 NISSFIKK

>member
-1 MMRFFFT
+1 MRFFFT

-62 LFIGDI
+62 LFIGDL
-68 LNIRNSKN
+68 LNIRNIKN

-126 KIDFNLNKAELKL
+126 KIDYKLNQAELKF
-139 LNKTYSIVNLYEK
+139 LNNTYSISSLFEK
-152 NSSLDEIEI
+152 NSSLEEIEI

-172 PAFNLKNLEIKADNL
+172 PAFNLKNLELKIDSS
-187 IANFPLDEKQGTTV
+187 IVYFPFDEKQGTRV
-201 RSSNGVY
+201 ISSNG
-208 NGQVINPSW
+208 NFKGKIINPSW
-217 LIDDFFNWKLIRQ
+217 LIDDFNNWKLIKQ
-230 VELESN
+230 VEFESN

-242 TEDMQFILLG
+242 TENMQFILLG
-252 QDNNYSFDI
+252 KDKRYNFDI
-261 VSYLL
+261 VSRLL
-266 DKMPLRKPSEFHSYT
+266 DKITLKKPSEFHSYT

-286 IEPETKNILML
+286 IEPKTKNILVL
-297 QTGGPNASQNKF
+297 QTGEPNPSQNKF

-318 INKTNESNVN
+318 INNTKQSNN
-328 NSYSLAS
+328 KNTYSIAS
-335 FSSSTSNWG
+335 FSSSTSNWQ

-359 NTYYENSSQNIL
+359 NAYYENSSQNIL

-387 YNIKSNSISEVLME
+387 YDSYSNSINEILME

-413 GNLDDSTLFLY
+413 GSLNDSTLFLY

-443 LYRIDLNNNSINL
+443 LYKIDLKNNSINL
-456 VWEKEYDYA
+456 VWEKEYDSA
-465 QNSISKNLIFDKT
+465 HNSISKNLIFDET
-478 QDFFYCL
+478 QEFFYCL
-485 VDNGEN
+485 ADSEEKGT
-491 GAISL
+491 ISL

-504 NRVSLGKSINFD
+504 NRVSLGRSINFD
-516 SSIIANDFNLFYE
+516 SSIIANEFNLFYE

-537 YTVEFFDNKL
+537 YTVEFTDNKL

-560 PFSINS
+560 PFSANS
-566 SINEKIEL
+566 TMNEKVEL
-574 SQSNINSKWIIIGLI
+574 SQSFMNSKWIIVGLI

-600 NKKPIISL
+600 NRKPIISL

-656 NISNFIKK
+656 NISSFIKK

>member
-1 MMRFFFT
+1 MRFFFT

-38 LIFEDKFNAKDSLV
+38 LTFEDKFNAKDSLV

-62 LFIGDI
+62 LFIGDL
-68 LNIRNSKN
+68 LNIRNIKN

-126 KIDFNLNKAELKL
+126 KIDYKLNQAELKF
-139 LNKTYSIVNLYEK
+139 LNNTYSISSLFEK
-152 NSSLDEIEI
+152 NSSLEEIEI

-172 PAFNLKNLEIKADNL
+172 PAFNLKNLELKIDSS
-187 IANFPLDEKQGTTV
+187 IVYFPLDEKQGTRV
-201 RSSNGVY
+201 ISSNG
-208 NGQVINPSW
+208 NFKGKIINPSW
-217 LIDDFFNWKLIRQ
+217 LIDDFNNWKLIKQ
-230 VELESN
+230 VEFESN

-242 TEDMQFILLG
+242 TENMQFILLG
-252 QDNNYSFDI
+252 KDKRYNFDI
-261 VSYLL
+261 VSRLL
-266 DKMPLRKPSEFHSYT
+266 DKITLKKPSEFHSYT

-286 IEPETKNILML
+286 IEPKTKNILVL
-297 QTGGPNASQNKF
+297 QTGEPNPSQNKF

-318 INKTNESNVN
+318 INNTKQSNN
-328 NSYSLAS
+328 KNTYSIAS
-335 FSSSTSNWG
+335 FNSSTSNWQ

-359 NTYYENSSQNIL
+359 NAYYENSSQNIL

-387 YNIKSNSISEVLME
+387 YDSYSNSINEILME

-413 GNLDDSTLFLY
+413 GSLNDSILFLY

-443 LYRIDLNNNSINL
+443 LYKIDLKNNSINL
-456 VWEKEYDYA
+456 VWEKEYDSA
-465 QNSISKNLIFDKT
+465 HNSISKNLIFDET
-478 QDFFYCL
+478 QEFFYCL
-485 VDNGEN
+485 ADSEEKGT
-491 GAISL
+491 ISL

-504 NRVSLGKSINFD
+504 NRVSLGRSINFD
-516 SSIIANDFNLFYE
+516 SSIIANEFNLFYE

-537 YTVEFFDNKL
+537 YTVEFTDNKL

-560 PFSINS
+560 PFSANS
-566 SINEKIEL
+566 TMNEKVEL
-574 SQSNINSKWIIIGLI
+574 SQSFMNSKWIIVGLI

-600 NKKPIISL
+600 NRKPIISL

-656 NISNFIKK
+656 NISSFIKK

>member
-1 MMRFFFT
+1 MRFFFT

-62 LFIGDI
+62 LFIGDL
-68 LNIRNSKN
+68 LNIRNIKN

-126 KIDFNLNKAELKL
+126 KIDYKLNQAELKF
-139 LNKTYSIVNLYEK
+139 LNNTYSISSLFEK
-152 NSSLDEIEI
+152 NSSLEEIEI

-172 PAFNLKNLEIKADNL
+172 PAFNLKNLELKIDSS
-187 IANFPLDEKQGTTV
+187 IVYFPFDEKQGTRV
-201 RSSNGVY
+201 ISSNG
-208 NGQVINPSW
+208 NFKGKIINPSW
-217 LIDDFFNWKLIRQ
+217 LIDDFNNWKLIKQ
-230 VELESN
+230 VEFESN

-242 TEDMQFILLG
+242 TENMQFILLG
-252 QDNNYSFDI
+252 KDKRYNFDI
-261 VSYLL
+261 VSRLL
-266 DKMPLRKPSEFHSYT
+266 DKITLKKPSEFHSYT

-286 IEPETKNILML
+286 IEPKTKNILVL
-297 QTGGPNASQNKF
+297 QTGEPNPSQNKF

-318 INKTNESNVN
+318 INNTKQSNN
-328 NSYSLAS
+328 KNTYSIAS
-335 FSSSTSNWG
+335 FSSSTSNWQ

-359 NTYYENSSQNIL
+359 NAYYENSSQNIL

-387 YNIKSNSISEVLME
+387 YDSYSNSINEILME
-401 GDNISPRFKSGM
+401 GDNIPPRFKSGM
-413 GNLDDSTLFLY
+413 GSLNDSILFLY

-443 LYRIDLNNNSINL
+443 LYKIDLKNNSINL
-456 VWEKEYDYA
+456 VWEKEYDSA
-465 QNSISKNLIFDKT
+465 HNSISKNLIFDET
-478 QDFFYCL
+478 QEFFYCL
-485 VDNGEN
+485 ADSDEKGD
-491 GAISL
+491 ISL

-516 SSIIANDFNLFYE
+516 SSIIANEFNLFYE

-537 YTVEFFDNKL
+537 YTVEFTDNKL

-560 PFSINS
+560 PFSANS
-566 SINEKIEL
+566 TMNEKVEL
-574 SQSNINSKWIIIGLI
+574 SQSFMNSKWIIVGLI

-600 NKKPIISL
+600 NRKPIISL

-656 NISNFIKK
+656 NISSFIKK

>member
-1 MMRFFFT
+1 MRFFFT

-62 LFIGDI
+62 LFIGDL
-68 LNIRNSKN
+68 LNIRNIKN

-126 KIDFNLNKAELKL
+126 KIDYNLNQAELKF
-139 LNKTYSIVNLYEK
+139 LNNTYSISSLFEK
-152 NSSLDEIEI
+152 NSSLEEIEI

-172 PAFNLKNLEIKADNL
+172 PAFNLKNLELKIDSS
-187 IANFPLDEKQGTTV
+187 IVYFPLDEKQGTKV
-201 RSSNGVY
+201 ISSNG
-208 NGQVINPSW
+208 NFKGKIINPSW
-217 LIDDFFNWKLIRQ
+217 LIDDFNNWKLIKQ
-230 VELESN
+230 VEFESN

-242 TEDMQFILLG
+242 TENMQFILLG
-252 QDNNYSFDI
+252 KDKRYNFDI
-261 VSYLL
+261 VSRLL
-266 DKMPLRKPSEFHSYT
+266 DKITLKKPSEFHSYT

-286 IEPETKNILML
+286 IENKTKNILVL
-297 QTGGPNASQNKF
+297 QTGEPNPSQNKF

-318 INKTNESNVN
+318 INNTNQSKNKN
-328 NSYSLAS
+328 TYSIAS
-335 FSSSTSNWG
+335 FSSSTGNWE

-359 NTYYENSSQNIL
+359 NAYYENSSQNVL

-387 YNIKSNSISEVLME
+387 YDSYSNSINEILME

-413 GNLDDSTLFLY
+413 GSLNDSTLFLY

-443 LYRIDLNNNSINL
+443 LYKIDLKNNSINL
-456 VWEKEYDYA
+456 VWEKEYDSA
-465 QNSISKNLIFDKT
+465 HNSISKNLIFDET
-478 QDFFYCL
+478 QEFFYCL
-485 VDNGEN
+485 TDSEEKGD
-491 GAISL
+491 ISL

-516 SSIIANDFNLFYE
+516 SSIIANEFNLFYE

-537 YTVEFFDNKL
+537 YTVEFTDNKL

-560 PFSINS
+560 PISANS
-566 SINEKIEL
+566 TMNEKVEL
-574 SQSNINSKWIIIGLI
+574 SQSFINSKWIIVGLI
-589 IILFIILIVIF
+589 IILFIILIIIF
-600 NKKPIISL
+600 NRKPIISL

-656 NISNFIKK
+656 NISSFIKK

>member
-1 MMRFFFT
+1 MRFFFT

-62 LFIGDI
+62 LFIGDL

-126 KIDFNLNKAELKL
+126 KIDYKLNQAELKF
-139 LNKTYSIVNLYEK
+139 LNNTYSISNLFEK
-152 NSSLDEIEI
+152 NSSLEEIEI

-172 PAFNLKNLEIKADNL
+172 PAFNLKNLELKIDSS
-187 IANFPLDEKQGTTV
+187 IVYFPLDEKQGTRV
-201 RSSNGVY
+201 ISSNG
-208 NGQVINPSW
+208 NFKGKIINPSW
-217 LIDDFFNWKLIRQ
+217 LIDDFNNWKLIKQ
-230 VELESN
+230 VEFESN

-242 TEDMQFILLG
+242 TENMQFILLG
-252 QDNNYSFDI
+252 KDKRYNFDI
-261 VSYLL
+261 VSRLL
-266 DKMPLRKPSEFHSYT
+266 DKITLKKPSEFHSYT

-286 IEPETKNILML
+286 IEPKTKNILVL
-297 QTGGPNASQNKF
+297 QTGEPNPSQNKF

-318 INKTNESNVN
+318 INNTNQSNN
-328 NSYSLAS
+328 KNTYSIAS
-335 FSSSTSNWG
+335 FSSSTSNWQ

-359 NTYYENSSQNIL
+359 NAYYENSSQNIL

-387 YNIKSNSISEVLME
+387 YDSYSNSINEILME

-413 GNLDDSTLFLY
+413 GSLNDSTLFLY

-443 LYRIDLNNNSINL
+443 LYKIDLKNNSINL
-456 VWEKEYDYA
+456 VWEKEYDSA
-465 QNSISKNLIFDKT
+465 HNSISKNLIFDET
-478 QDFFYCL
+478 QEFFYCL
-485 VDNGEN
+485 ADSEEK

-516 SSIIANDFNLFYE
+516 SSIIANEFNLFYE

-537 YTVEFFDNKL
+537 YTVEFTDNKL

-560 PFSINS
+560 PISANS
-566 SINEKIEL
+566 TMNEKVEL
-574 SQSNINSKWIIIGLI
+574 SQSFMNSKWIIVGLI

-600 NKKPIISL
+600 NRKPIISL

-656 NISNFIKK
+656 NISSFIKK

>member
-1 MMRFFFT
+1 MRFFFT

-38 LIFEDKFNAKDSLV
+38 LIFENKFNAKDSLV

-62 LFIGDI
+62 LFIGDL

-120 WIDVKL
+120 WMDVKL
-126 KIDFNLNKAELKL
+126 KIDYKLNKAELKF
-139 LNKTYSIVNLYEK
+139 LNNTYSISSLFEK
-152 NSSLDEIEI
+152 NNSLEEIEI

-172 PAFNLKNLEIKADNL
+172 PAFNLKNLELKIDSS
-187 IANFPLDEKQGTTV
+187 IIYFPLDEKQGTRV
-201 RSSNGVY
+201 ISSNG
-208 NGQVINPSW
+208 NFKGKIINPSW
-217 LIDDFFNWKLIRQ
+217 LIDDFNNWKLIKQ
-230 VELESN
+230 VEFESN

-242 TEDMQFILLG
+242 TENMQFILLG
-252 QDNNYSFDI
+252 KDKRYNFDI
-261 VSYLL
+261 VSHLL
-266 DKMPLRKPSEFHSYT
+266 DEVTLKKPSEFHSYT

-286 IEPETKNILML
+286 IEPKTKNILLL
-297 QTGGPNASQNKF
+297 QTGEPNASQNKF

-318 INKTNESNVN
+318 INNTNQSKNKN
-328 NSYSLAS
+328 TYSIAS
-335 FSSSTSNWG
+335 FSSSTDNWE

-359 NTYYENSSQNIL
+359 NAYYENSSQNIL

-387 YNIKSNSISEVLME
+387 YDSYSNSINEILME

-413 GNLDDSTLFLY
+413 GSLNDSTLFLY

-443 LYRIDLNNNSINL
+443 LYKIDLKNNSINL
-456 VWEKEYDYA
+456 VWEKEYDSA
-465 QNSISKNLIFDKT
+465 HNSVSKNLIFDET
-478 QDFFYCL
+478 QEFFYCL
-485 VDNGEN
+485 TDSEEK
-491 GAISL
+491 GAIGL
-496 KKVSVNDG
+496 KKVSVNYG

-516 SSIIANDFNLFYE
+516 SSIIANEFNLFYE

-537 YTVEFFDNKL
+537 YTVEFIDNKL

-560 PFSINS
+560 PISANS
-566 SINEKIEL
+566 SLNEKIEL
-574 SQSNINSKWIIIGLI
+574 SQSFMNSKWIIIGAI
-589 IILFIILIVIF
+589 IILFIILIVIL
-600 NKKPIISL
+600 NRKPIISL

-656 NISNFIKK
+656 NISSFIKK

-670 VRIHRSTV
+670 IRIHRSTV

>member
-1 MMRFFFT
+1 MRFFFT

-62 LFIGDI
+62 LFIGDL
-68 LNIRNSKN
+68 LNIRNIKN

-126 KIDFNLNKAELKL
+126 KIDYKLNQAELKF
-139 LNKTYSIVNLYEK
+139 LNNTYSISSLFEK
-152 NSSLDEIEI
+152 NSSLEEIEI

-172 PAFNLKNLEIKADNL
+172 PAFNLKNLELKIDSS
-187 IANFPLDEKQGTTV
+187 IVYFPLDEKQGTRV
-201 RSSNGVY
+201 ISSNG
-208 NGQVINPSW
+208 NFKGKIINPSW
-217 LIDDFFNWKLIRQ
+217 LIDDFNNWKLIKQ
-230 VELESN
+230 VEFESN

-242 TEDMQFILLG
+242 TENMQFILLG
-252 QDNNYSFDI
+252 KDKRYNFDI
-261 VSYLL
+261 VSRLL
-266 DKMPLRKPSEFHSYT
+266 DKITLKKPSEFHSYT

-286 IEPETKNILML
+286 IEPKTKNILVL
-297 QTGGPNASQNKF
+297 QTGEPNPSQNKF

-318 INKTNESNVN
+318 INNTKQSNN
-328 NSYSLAS
+328 KNTYSIAS
-335 FSSSTSNWG
+335 FNSSTSNWQ

-359 NTYYENSSQNIL
+359 NAYYENSSQNIL

-387 YNIKSNSISEVLME
+387 YDSYSNSINEILME

-413 GNLDDSTLFLY
+413 GSLNDSILFLY

-443 LYRIDLNNNSINL
+443 LYKIDLKNNSINL
-456 VWEKEYDYA
+456 VWEKEYDSA
-465 QNSISKNLIFDKT
+465 HNSISKNLIFDET
-478 QDFFYCL
+478 QEFFYCL
-485 VDNGEN
+485 ADSEEK

-504 NRVSLGKSINFD
+504 NRVSLGRSINFD
-516 SSIIANDFNLFYE
+516 SSIIANEFNLFYE

-537 YTVEFFDNKL
+537 YTVEFTDNKL

-560 PFSINS
+560 PISANS
-566 SINEKIEL
+566 TMNEKVEL
-574 SQSNINSKWIIIGLI
+574 SQSFMNSKWIIVGLI

-600 NKKPIISL
+600 NRKPIISL

-656 NISNFIKK
+656 NISSFIKK

>member
-1 MMRFFFT
+1 MRFFFT

-62 LFIGDI
+62 LFIGDL
-68 LNIRNSKN
+68 LNIRNIKN

-126 KIDFNLNKAELKL
+126 KIDYKLNQAELKF
-139 LNKTYSIVNLYEK
+139 LNNTYSISTLFEK
-152 NSSLDEIEI
+152 NSSLEEIEI

-172 PAFNLKNLEIKADNL
+172 PAFNLKNLELKIDSS
-187 IANFPLDEKQGTTV
+187 IVYFPLDEKQGT
-201 RSSNGVY
+201 RFISSNG
-208 NGQVINPSW
+208 NFKGKIINPSW
-217 LIDDFFNWKLIRQ
+217 LIDDFNNWKLIKQ
-230 VELESN
+230 VEFESN

-242 TEDMQFILLG
+242 TENMQFILLG
-252 QDNNYSFDI
+252 RDKRYNFDI
-261 VSYLL
+261 VSRLL
-266 DKMPLRKPSEFHSYT
+266 DKITLKKPSEFHSYT

-286 IEPETKNILML
+286 IEPKTKNILVL
-297 QTGGPNASQNKF
+297 QTGEPNPSQNKF

-318 INKTNESNVN
+318 INNTNQSKNT
-328 NSYSLAS
+328 YSIAS
-335 FSSSTSNWG
+335 FSSSTSNWQ

-359 NTYYENSSQNIL
+359 NAYYENSSQNIL

-387 YNIKSNSISEVLME
+387 YDSYSNSINEILME

-413 GNLDDSTLFLY
+413 GSLDDSTLFLY

-432 DQSIGKIPFND
+432 DQSIGKMPFND
-443 LYRIDLNNNSINL
+443 LYKIDLKNNSINL
-456 VWEKEYDYA
+456 VWEKEYDSA
-465 QNSISKNLIFDKT
+465 HNSISKNLIFDET
-478 QDFFYCL
+478 QEFFYCL
-485 VDNGEN
+485 ADSEEK

-504 NRVSLGKSINFD
+504 NRVSLGRSINFD
-516 SSIIANDFNLFYE
+516 SSIIANEFNLFYE

-537 YTVEFFDNKL
+537 YTVEFTDNKL

-560 PFSINS
+560 PISANS
-566 SINEKIEL
+566 MMNEKVEL
-574 SQSNINSKWIIIGLI
+574 SQSFINSKWIIVGLI

-600 NKKPIISL
+600 NRKPIISL

-656 NISNFIKK
+656 NISSFIKK

>member
-1 MMRFFFT
+1 MRFFFT

-38 LIFEDKFNAKDSLV
+38 LIFENKFNAKDSLV

-62 LFIGDI
+62 LFIGDL

-120 WIDVKL
+120 WMDVKL
-126 KIDFNLNKAELKL
+126 KIDYKLNKAELKF
-139 LNKTYSIVNLYEK
+139 LNNTYSISSLFEK
-152 NSSLDEIEI
+152 NNSLEEIEI

-172 PAFNLKNLEIKADNL
+172 PAFNLKNLELKIDSS
-187 IANFPLDEKQGTTV
+187 IIYFPLDEKQGTRV
-201 RSSNGVY
+201 ISSNG
-208 NGQVINPSW
+208 NFKGKIINPSW
-217 LIDDFFNWKLIRQ
+217 LIDDFNNWKLITQ

-242 TEDMQFILLG
+242 TENMQFILLG
-252 QDNNYSFDI
+252 KDKRYNFDI
-261 VSYLL
+261 VSHLL
-266 DKMPLRKPSEFHSYT
+266 DEVTLKKPSEFHSYT

-286 IEPETKNILML
+286 IEPKTKNILLL
-297 QTGGPNASQNKF
+297 QTGEPNASQNKF

-318 INKTNESNVN
+318 INNTNQSKNT
-328 NSYSLAS
+328 YSIAS
-335 FSSSTSNWG
+335 FSSSTDNWE

-359 NTYYENSSQNIL
+359 NAYYENSSQNIL

-387 YNIKSNSISEVLME
+387 YDSYSNSINEILME

-413 GNLDDSTLFLY
+413 GSLNDSTLFLY

-443 LYRIDLNNNSINL
+443 LYKIDLKNNSINL
-456 VWEKEYDYA
+456 VWEKEYDSA
-465 QNSISKNLIFDKT
+465 HNSVSKNLIFDET
-478 QDFFYCL
+478 QEFFYCL
-485 VDNGEN
+485 TDSEEK
-491 GAISL
+491 GAIGL
-496 KKVSVNDG
+496 KKVSVNYG

-516 SSIIANDFNLFYE
+516 SSIIANEFNLFYE

-537 YTVEFFDNKL
+537 YTVEFIDNKL

-560 PFSINS
+560 PISANS
-566 SINEKIEL
+566 SLNEKIEL
-574 SQSNINSKWIIIGLI
+574 SQSFMNSKWIIIGAI
-589 IILFIILIVIF
+589 IILFIILIVIL
-600 NKKPIISL
+600 NRKPIISL

-656 NISNFIKK
+656 NISSFIKK

-670 VRIHRSTV
+670 IRIHRSTV

>member
-1 MMRFFFT
+1 MRFFFT

-62 LFIGDI
+62 LFIGDL
-68 LNIRNSKN
+68 LNIRNIKN

-126 KIDFNLNKAELKL
+126 KIDYKLNQAELKF
-139 LNKTYSIVNLYEK
+139 LNNTYSISSLFEK
-152 NSSLDEIEI
+152 NSSLEEIEI

-172 PAFNLKNLEIKADNL
+172 PAFNLKNLELKIDSS
-187 IANFPLDEKQGTTV
+187 IVYFPFDEKQGTRV
-201 RSSNGVY
+201 ISSNG
-208 NGQVINPSW
+208 NFKGKIINPSW
-217 LIDDFFNWKLIRQ
+217 LIDDFNNWKLIKQ
-230 VELESN
+230 VEFESN

-242 TEDMQFILLG
+242 TENMQFILLG
-252 QDNNYSFDI
+252 KDKRYNFDI
-261 VSYLL
+261 VSRLL
-266 DKMPLRKPSEFHSYT
+266 DKITLKKPSEFHSYT

-286 IEPETKNILML
+286 IEPKTKNILVL
-297 QTGGPNASQNKF
+297 QTGEPNPSQNKF

-318 INKTNESNVN
+318 INNTKQSNN
-328 NSYSLAS
+328 KNTYSIAS
-335 FSSSTSNWG
+335 FSSSTSNWQ

-359 NTYYENSSQNIL
+359 NAYYENSSQNIL

-387 YNIKSNSISEVLME
+387 YDSYSNSINEILME

-413 GNLDDSTLFLY
+413 GSLNDSILFLY

-443 LYRIDLNNNSINL
+443 LYKIDLKNNSINL
-456 VWEKEYDYA
+456 VWEKEYDSA
-465 QNSISKNLIFDKT
+465 HNSISKNLIFDET
-478 QDFFYCL
+478 QEFFYCL
-485 VDNGEN
+485 ADSEEK

-504 NRVSLGKSINFD
+504 NRVSLGRSINFD
-516 SSIIANDFNLFYE
+516 SSIIANEFNLFYE

-537 YTVEFFDNKL
+537 YTVEFTDNKL

-560 PFSINS
+560 PFSANS
-566 SINEKIEL
+566 TMNEKVEL
-574 SQSNINSKWIIIGLI
+574 SQSFMNSKWIIVGLI

-600 NKKPIISL
+600 NRKPIISL

-656 NISNFIKK
+656 NISSFIKK

>member
-1 MMRFFFT
+1 MRFFFT

-62 LFIGDI
+62 LFIGDL
-68 LNIRNSKN
+68 LNIRNIKN

-126 KIDFNLNKAELKL
+126 KIDYNLNQAELKF
-139 LNKTYSIVNLYEK
+139 LNNTYSISSLFEK
-152 NSSLDEIEI
+152 NSSLEEIEI
-161 LFGKNEFNEDI
+161 LFGKNEFNEDT
-172 PAFNLKNLEIKADNL
+172 PAFNLKNLELKIDSS
-187 IANFPLDEKQGTTV
+187 IVYFPLDEKQGTKV
-201 RSSNGVY
+201 ISSNG
-208 NGQVINPSW
+208 NFKGKIINPSW
-217 LIDDFFNWKLIRQ
+217 LIDDFNNWKLIKQ
-230 VELESN
+230 VEFESN

-242 TEDMQFILLG
+242 TENMQFILLG
-252 QDNNYSFDI
+252 KDKRYNFDV
-261 VSYLL
+261 VSRLL
-266 DKMPLRKPSEFHSYT
+266 DKITLKKPSEFHSYT

-286 IEPETKNILML
+286 IENKTKNILVL
-297 QTGGPNASQNKF
+297 QTGEPNPSQNKF

-318 INKTNESNVN
+318 INNTNQSKNKN
-328 NSYSLAS
+328 TYSIAS
-335 FSSSTSNWG
+335 FSSSTGNWE

-359 NTYYENSSQNIL
+359 NAYYENSSQNVL

-387 YNIKSNSISEVLME
+387 YDSYSNSINEILME

-413 GNLDDSTLFLY
+413 GSLNDNTLFLY

-443 LYRIDLNNNSINL
+443 LYKIDLKNNSINL
-456 VWEKEYDYA
+456 VWEKEYDSA
-465 QNSISKNLIFDKT
+465 HNSISKNLIFNETKE
-478 QDFFYCL
+478 FFYCL
-485 VDNGEN
+485 TDSEEN
-491 GAISL
+491 GDISL

-516 SSIIANDFNLFYE
+516 SSIIANEFNLFYE

-537 YTVEFFDNKL
+537 YTVEFTDNKL

-560 PFSINS
+560 PISANS
-566 SINEKIEL
+566 TMNEKVEL
-574 SQSNINSKWIIIGLI
+574 SQSFINSKWIIVGLI
-589 IILFIILIVIF
+589 IILFIILIIIF
-600 NKKPIISL
+600 NRKPIISL

-656 NISNFIKK
+656 NISSFIKK

-702 GKYMSDIKKYL
+702 GKYISDIKKYL

>member
-1 MMRFFFT
+1 MRFFFT

-38 LIFEDKFNAKDSLV
+38 LTFEDKFNAKDSLV

-62 LFIGDI
+62 LFIGDL
-68 LNIRNSKN
+68 LNIRNIKN

-126 KIDFNLNKAELKL
+126 KIDYKLNQAELKF
-139 LNKTYSIVNLYEK
+139 LNNTYSISSLFEK
-152 NSSLDEIEI
+152 NSSLEEIEI

-172 PAFNLKNLEIKADNL
+172 PAFNLKNLELKIDSS
-187 IANFPLDEKQGTTV
+187 IVYFPLDEKQGTRV
-201 RSSNGVY
+201 ISSNG
-208 NGQVINPSW
+208 NFKGKIINPSW
-217 LIDDFFNWKLIRQ
+217 LIDDFNNWKLIKQ
-230 VELESN
+230 VEFESN

-242 TEDMQFILLG
+242 TENMQFILLG
-252 QDNNYSFDI
+252 KDKRYNFDI
-261 VSYLL
+261 VSRLL
-266 DKMPLRKPSEFHSYT
+266 DKITLKKPSEFHSYT

-286 IEPETKNILML
+286 IEPKTKNILVL
-297 QTGGPNASQNKF
+297 QTGEPNPSQNKF

-318 INKTNESNVN
+318 INNTKQSNN
-328 NSYSLAS
+328 KNTYSIAS
-335 FSSSTSNWG
+335 FSSSTSNWQ

-359 NTYYENSSQNIL
+359 NAYYENSSQNIL

-387 YNIKSNSISEVLME
+387 YDSYSNSVNEILME

-413 GNLDDSTLFLY
+413 GSLNDSTLFLY

-443 LYRIDLNNNSINL
+443 LYKIDLKNNSINL
-456 VWEKEYDYA
+456 VWEKEYDSA
-465 QNSISKNLIFDKT
+465 HNSISKNLIFDET
-478 QDFFYCL
+478 QEFFYCL
-485 VDNGEN
+485 ADSEEKGT
-491 GAISL
+491 ISL

-504 NRVSLGKSINFD
+504 NRVSLGRSINFD
-516 SSIIANDFNLFYE
+516 SSIIANEFNLFYE

-537 YTVEFFDNKL
+537 YTVEFTDNKL

-560 PFSINS
+560 PFSANS
-566 SINEKIEL
+566 TMNEKVEL
-574 SQSNINSKWIIIGLI
+574 SQSFMNSKWIIVGLI

-600 NKKPIISL
+600 NRKPIISL

-656 NISNFIKK
+656 NISSFIKK

>member
-1 MMRFFFT
+1 MRFFFT

-62 LFIGDI
+62 LFIGDL

-126 KIDFNLNKAELKL
+126 KIDYKLNQAELKF
-139 LNKTYSIVNLYEK
+139 LNNTYSISSLFEK
-152 NSSLDEIEI
+152 NSSLEEIEI

-172 PAFNLKNLEIKADNL
+172 PAFNLKNLELKIDSS
-187 IANFPLDEKQGTTV
+187 IVYFPLDEKQGTRV
-201 RSSNGVY
+201 ISSNG
-208 NGQVINPSW
+208 NFKGKIINPSW
-217 LIDDFFNWKLIRQ
+217 LIDDFNNWKLIKQ
-230 VELESN
+230 VEFESN

-242 TEDMQFILLG
+242 TENMQFILLG
-252 QDNNYSFDI
+252 KDKRYNFDI
-261 VSYLL
+261 VSRLL
-266 DKMPLRKPSEFHSYT
+266 DKITLKKPSEFHSYT

-286 IEPETKNILML
+286 IEPKTKNILVL
-297 QTGGPNASQNKF
+297 QTGEPNPSQNKF

-318 INKTNESNVN
+318 INNTKQSNN
-328 NSYSLAS
+328 KNTYSIAS
-335 FSSSTSNWG
+335 FSSSTSNWQ

-359 NTYYENSSQNIL
+359 NAYYENSLQNIL

-387 YNIKSNSISEVLME
+387 YDSYSNSINEILME

-413 GNLDDSTLFLY
+413 GSLNDSTLFLY

-443 LYRIDLNNNSINL
+443 LYKIDLKNNSINL
-456 VWEKEYDYA
+456 VWEKEYDSA
-465 QNSISKNLIFDKT
+465 HNSISKNLIFDET
-478 QDFFYCL
+478 QEFFYCL
-485 VDNGEN
+485 ADSEEKGT
-491 GAISL
+491 ISL

-516 SSIIANDFNLFYE
+516 SSIIANEFNLFYE

-537 YTVEFFDNKL
+537 YTVEFTDNKL

-560 PFSINS
+560 PFSANS
-566 SINEKIEL
+566 TMNEKVEL
-574 SQSNINSKWIIIGLI
+574 SQSFMNSKWIIVSLI

-600 NKKPIISL
+600 NRKPIISL

-656 NISNFIKK
+656 NISSFIKK